1 MKKSDYSYSI
11 NKTSSPNNFI
21 IVIRTNKSLT
31 SGPKLKYYFSIS
43 QELMIEE
50 NFLIR
55 SNYSEIIL
63 RDYIILNPEQKKLA
77 DSLEDQNEQTS
88 RIILI
93 LISLCFYLGFGNPLL
108 LQGMMFVEMIQII
121 KFIEINYPQFVIEM
135 FKNSQQIPKMFFFYE
150 FQDSD
155 EYKNI
160 LPTIYTFYDV
170 SPYFLENNGEN
181 IARVLV
187 GLLLCYVLILFV
199 ENTTKKSFVIKLLA
213 IIHSIFVWQLMLFIM
228 LISWQ
233 KFVFFTFSSFVFRSN
248 NQNGTINLIVSC
260 FFFIFSGLFLLHI
273 YAILKILNVIKQRVA
288 RMQIFDAKSH
298 KIFVEET
305 NIQSLN
311 DIRSQ
316 RGNNDDSSPDSRS
329 PQKLINFN
337 FDKSALSCESIKNEA
352 SDKISKPTSSSNTSL
367 TSPGLTSNKALPI
380 KTFKKNAVLPTIE
393 ESQYKP
399 TMKKQENKNKLASC
413 FHFVME
419 WLANLRIIQYMYHPK
434 NDEVFLRQYDFF
446 HVNLKIDHSYQ
457 IFYPLIDYCRL
468 TSFSIIIAFNFNPF
482 TQIFLINLFNIGFI
496 IYFLLSIP
504 YKSKI
509 MFICCLISEIIA
521 EAALISAL
529 GLGILDMNG
538 DKSEETRLFFGWI
551 IVVANLVL
559 LYWLCLLSIAKIIV
573 IFYERR
579 KRMKVKN
586 G

>member
-1 MKKSDYSYSI
+1 MKESDYSYSL
-11 NKTSSPNNFI
+11 NKTSSPTDYI
-21 IVIRTNKSLT
+21 IVIKTNKSIT

-43 QELMIEE
+43 QELMLEE

-55 SNYSEIIL
+55 SNYSEIVL
-63 RDYIILNPEQKKLA
+63 RDYIIMDPQQKKLA
-77 DSLEDQNEQTS
+77 ESIEDQNQQTS

-93 LISLCFYLGFGNPLL
+93 LTSLSFYLGFGNPLL
-108 LQGMMFVEMIQII
+108 LQGMMFVEMIQLI

-155 EYKNI
+155 DYKKN
-160 LPTIYTFYDV
+160 LPAIYSFYDV
-170 SPYFLENNGEN
+170 SPYFIENTGEH
-181 IARVLV
+181 IARVLT
-187 GLLLCYVLILFV
+187 GLLICYVLVLFV
-199 ENTTKKSFVIKLLA
+199 ENTTKKSILIKLLA
-213 IIHSIFVWQLMLFIM
+213 IIHSILVWQLMLFIM

-233 KFVFFTFSSFVFRSN
+233 KFVFFTISSFVFRSN
-248 NQNGTINLIVSC
+248 NQNGTINIIVSS
-260 FFFIFSGLFLLHI
+260 FFLIFSGVFLLHI
-273 YAILKILNVIKQRVA
+273 FAILKILNIIKQRVA

-305 NIQSLN
+305 NVHSLN

-337 FDKSALSCESIKNEA
+337 FDKSALSCESIKNEV
-352 SDKISKPTSSSNTSL
+352 SDKISKTASSNTSL
-367 TSPGLTSNKALPI
+367 ASPVLTSNRALPI

-399 TMKKQENKNKLASC
+399 TMKKQENKKRLGAC
-413 FHFVME
+413 FHFMME
-419 WLANLRIIQYMYHPK
+419 WISNLRVIQYMYHPK

-468 TSFSIIIAFNFNPF
+468 TSFSIIIAIHFNPF
-482 TQIFLINLFNIGFI
+482 TQIFLINLVNIGFI

-509 MFICCLISEIIA
+509 MFVCCLISEVIA
-521 EAALISAL
+521 QAALISAL
-529 GLGILDMNG
+529 GLGILDMNE
-538 DKSEETRLFFGWI
+538 DKSEQTRLFFGWI

-559 LYWLCLLSIAKIIV
+559 LYWLCALSIAKIIA

-579 KRMKVKN
+579 KRMKIKN
-586 G
+586 VG